1 MGSGRLPKRV
11 ATLADIHVRLYGL
24 DTRGKAFHVRAHHL
38 SASGSGAVL
47 GNVAVALSVGDVIGV
62 QAGASKGKFRV
73 QWIGARADGTE
84 GELGIEGCE
93 IAAGFWRSEPIRQ
106 GTIPARAVV
115 AETYPLQER
124 RRSPRHAC
132 EIGVQIQSAG
142 SEVKL
147 WCHCTDISEGGC
159 YIDSRIPLNVGTRLQ
174 LTLFLEPEHLIVEA
188 VVRTSFP
195 GMGMGLQLCF
205 ASDEQAD
212 VLRRYLHRAF
222 ATSLP
227 SVHDGARD
235 VPNFEKLFRSVENIS
250 SWAESAHLEDR
261 DRERVEDLVRALR
274 EQVLPLRD
282 AMDPHLATQIVRE
295 LTH

>member
-1 MGSGRLPKRV
+1 M
-11 ATLADIHVRLYGL
+11 
-24 DTRGKAFHVRAHHL
+24 

-62 QAGASKGKFRV
+62 QSGASKGKFRV
-73 QWIGARADGTE
+73 QWIGTEIDGTE
-84 GELGIEGCE
+84 GQLGIEGGE
-93 IAAGFWRSEPIRQ
+93 IASGFWRSESLRQ
-106 GTIPARAVV
+106 GTIPDCVVV
-115 AETYPLQER
+115 AETHPLQER

-132 EIGVQIQSAG
+132 DIGVEIQSAS

-159 YIDSRIPLNVGTRLQ
+159 YIDSRIPLDVGTRLQ

-205 ASDEQAD
+205 ASDEQGD
-212 VLRRYLHRAF
+212 VLRLYLQRTF
-222 ATSLP
+222 TRSLP

-235 VPNFEKLFRSVENIS
+235 VPNFEKLFHSVENIS
-250 SWAESAHLEDR
+250 SWAQSAHLEDR

-282 AMDPHLATQIVRE
+282 AIDPRSDTPIVQE
-295 LTH
+295 LTP